1 MKNKLV
7 GLFGTDGDYQGYVVS
22 KLNDDKYLFQHFEAL
37 MGAPSDMKIY
47 TLDELKGYSFYEDVE
62 DMKEH
67 IERYQN
73 NLEKETN
80 LDLV

>member
-7 GLFGTDGDYQGYVVS
+7 GLFGTNGDYQGYVVS

-37 MGAPSDMKIY
+37 MGTSSDMKIY
-47 TLDELKGYSFYEDVE
+47 TLDELKEYSFYEDVE

-67 IERYQN
+67 IKRYQN